1 MTANSLAADRQA
13 IKAQLLAEI
22 GALDQQQALLP
33 SDEAAIEPLIVQ
45 LESLSPT
52 AAPLAVEQ
60 RQTLLGSWQLI
71 YASRGTVVT
80 RRLPSLVPG
89 FVSFTLERVWQELSA
104 SSNQTVAAENGAV
117 LSIPLLGQVRLC
129 AHGFWRWEVQ
139 EPYTAQ
145 VSFSNFS
152 LQLQKPLGLLDWS
165 LPNLT
170 VPVLEFLRR
179 EALWTTSY
187 LDEDLRLGRGAS
199 GNRFVFKRV

>member
-1 MTANSLAADRQA
+1 MATDPLAAHRQD

-22 GALDQQQALLP
+22 EALDQQQALLP
-33 SDEAAIEPLIVQ
+33 NHRATLEPLMVQ
-45 LESLSPT
+45 LEALSPMV
-52 AAPLAVEQ
+52 APLAVER

-80 RRLPSLVPG
+80 RRLTSLVPS

-104 SSNQTVAAENGAV
+104 SSNQTIAAENGAV
-117 LSIPLLGQVRLC
+117 LSIPWVGQVWLC
-129 AHGFWRWEVQ
+129 ARGFWRWEVQ
-139 EPYTAQ
+139 EPHTAQ

-152 LQLQKPLGLLDWS
+152 LQLQKPLGLFDWP
-165 LPNLT
+165 LPSLT
-170 VPVLEFLRR
+170 VPVLDFLRQ

-199 GNRFVFKRV
+199 GNRFVFKRA